1 MRDELEKVEAGVEFY
16 DPEKICAAAPVR
28 DNLLFGRVSYR
39 VANAQARV
47 AEAISA
53 AVRELGLLEDIERVG
68 LDRQVGTAGR
78 LLTAQERASVNLVRC
93 LVKRPDILV
102 IDGAL
107 APFDEGRAQKM
118 IKLLIELGRGKSLF
132 MVLPNDRQAQDFD
145 ILMRFGDGKIT
156 TESNAGRRRGNRTSI
171 TERPANG
178 RRGCMTLEA
187 EVQTLRQVP
196 MFKDIDPARLKLL
209 AFTSE
214 RVQFADRQRFF
225 SQGDASDSAYVILEG
240 RADVL
245 LTTPT
250 GEIKV
255 AELESNALV
264 GEMGILSDTPR
275 SATIMA
281 SQPTTALR
289 IDRRVFLE
297 LLAQFPQM
305 ALAVMRELAKRLE
318 QTNAKL
324 VAKSGA

>member
-1 MRDELEKVEAGVEFY
+1 
-16 DPEKICAAAPVR
+16 
-28 DNLLFGRVSYR
+28 
-39 VANAQARV
+39 
-47 AEAISA
+47 
-53 AVRELGLLEDIERVG
+53 
-68 LDRQVGTAGR
+68 
-78 LLTAQERASVNLVRC
+78 
-93 LVKRPDILV
+93 
-102 IDGAL
+102 
-107 APFDEGRAQKM
+107 
-118 IKLLIELGRGKSLF
+118 
-132 MVLPNDRQAQDFD
+132 
-145 ILMRFGDGKIT
+145 
-156 TESNAGRRRGNRTSI
+156 
-171 TERPANG
+171 
-178 RRGCMTLEA
+178 MTLEA

-240 RADVL
+240 GADVL

-281 SQPTTALR
+281 SEPTTALR

-305 ALAVMRELAKRLE
+305 SLAVMRELAKRLE

-324 VAKSGA
+324 VAKSAGLIFC

>member
-1 MRDELEKVEAGVEFY
+1 
-16 DPEKICAAAPVR
+16 
-28 DNLLFGRVSYR
+28 
-39 VANAQARV
+39 
-47 AEAISA
+47 
-53 AVRELGLLEDIERVG
+53 
-68 LDRQVGTAGR
+68 
-78 LLTAQERASVNLVRC
+78 
-93 LVKRPDILV
+93 
-102 IDGAL
+102 
-107 APFDEGRAQKM
+107 
-118 IKLLIELGRGKSLF
+118 
-132 MVLPNDRQAQDFD
+132 
-145 ILMRFGDGKIT
+145 
-156 TESNAGRRRGNRTSI
+156 
-171 TERPANG
+171 
-178 RRGCMTLEA
+178 MTLEA

-214 RVQFADRQRFF
+214 RVQFADGQRFF